1 MGEAPATFLRRRFD
15 RGGIGNTVSRAPPNV
30 QETLVSTENDPRPED
45 GAPPGKDREP
55 GVPPH
60 QPSPEDSQKD
70 EVQEEDEES
79 FPSSD
84 PPSTGGPGV

>member
-1 MGEAPATFLRRRFD
+1 MS
-15 RGGIGNTVSRAPPNV
+15 I
-30 QETLVSTENDPRPED
+30 ENDPRRED
-45 GAPPGKDREP
+45 GPPADREP

-60 QPSPEDSQKD
+60 QPSPDDSEKD

>member
-1 MGEAPATFLRRRFD
+1 MAGSGTPCPEPSHAQEAF
-15 RGGIGNTVSRAPPNV
+15 
-30 QETLVSTENDPRPED
+30 VSTEKDPRPEEA
-45 GAPPGKDREP
+45 APADREP

-60 QPSPEDSQKD
+60 QPSPDDSEKD